1 MFILRHDDNSS
12 ILEPGFGRLQSVERD
27 THNRVSRR
35 PRLSVFQ
42 CAVRGLFGSDDCR
55 FARQLLRRQYPRP
68 ISIPEDSM
76 TRNGKIAR
84 LPREIR
90 EQNEAAGHFFTI
102 GSFAANIGEK
112 CSRSL
117 QAAKNAT

>member
-1 MFILRHDDNSS
+1 
-12 ILEPGFGRLQSVERD
+12 
-27 THNRVSRR
+27 
-35 PRLSVFQ
+35 
-42 CAVRGLFGSDDCR
+42 
-55 FARQLLRRQYPRP
+55 
-68 ISIPEDSM
+68 M